1 MYVGYSAALFV
12 TQATHLSLGVGFIAA
27 YKPYTGSEVWV
38 KPFDCQ
44 SNLFGE
50 LNVWHCHRIP
60 TGSAAL
66 RQVACGRAHMV
77 ALTTDGKGMH
87 MYYNFM
93 CMYVHNSSAAISV
106 YTAGSNAFGQCGN
119 ASQSEMEQHV
129 FSSVPGFAE
138 RVEQVATLLHPFT
151 AA

>member
-60 TGSAAL
+60 AGSAAL

-77 ALTTDGKGMH
+77 ALTTDGKGML
-87 MYYNFM
+87 YLYNNYTISCACTFTTRVLQFQCTQPDRIPLDSAEM
-93 CMYVHNSSAAISV
+93 LHNRKWSS
-106 YTAGSNAFGQCGN
+106 
-119 ASQSEMEQHV
+119 M
-129 FSSVPGFAE
+129 FSAVCLALQRE
-138 RVEQVATLLHPFT
+138 
-151 AA
+151 